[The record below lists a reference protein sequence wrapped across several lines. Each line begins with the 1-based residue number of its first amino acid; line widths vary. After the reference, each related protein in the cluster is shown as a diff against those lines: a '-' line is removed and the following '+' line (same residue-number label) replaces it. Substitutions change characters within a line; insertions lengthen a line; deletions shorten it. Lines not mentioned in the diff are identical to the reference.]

1 MIARRQRKLIYDLII
16 VVFSIFIAVLL
27 AATGTLDAFIKLFNF
42 SYLLTAFFAGIFFTS
57 IFTTAIGSAAFVVLG
72 IDGYNPFTVGVV
84 GGIGA
89 LVGDT
94 LIFKF
99 VRNDLQADLAYLFR
113 LRKQK
118 SLRKL
123 ATAPFLHFLLP
134 ILGGFIIASP
144 LPDELG
150 VALLALSHIPTRYF
164 SVLSFLFN
172 ALGIALMV
180 RFGNLI

>member
-1 MIARRQRKLIYDLII
+1 MQARQKRKFIYDFILVI
-16 VVFSIFIAVLL
+16 FSIFIAVLI
-27 AATGTLDAFIKLFNF
+27 AATGILEAFIKLFSF

-72 IDGYNPFTVGVV
+72 IDGYNPLIVGVV

-99 VRNDLQADLAYLFR
+99 VRNDLRADLSYLFR
-113 LRKQK
+113 LHKQK

-123 ATAPFLHFLLP
+123 TSVPFIHFLLP
-134 ILGGFIIASP
+134 LLGGFIIASP

-150 VALLALSHIPTRYF
+150 VTLLALSHIPTRYF
-164 SVLSFLFN
+164 SLLSFLFN
-172 ALGIALMV
+172 AFGIALMV
-180 RFGNLI
+180 RFGNIL

>member
-1 MIARRQRKLIYDLII
+1 MISRKQRKFIYDL
-16 VVFSIFIAVLL
+16 VLVAFSIFIAVLL
-27 AATGTLDAFIKLFNF
+27 TTTGTIDTFIKLFSF

-57 IFTTAIGSAAFVVLG
+57 VFTTAIGSAAFVVLG
-72 IDGYNPFTVGVV
+72 IDGYNPFIVGIV

-99 VRNDLQADLAYLFR
+99 IRNDLQADVVYLLR
-113 LRKQK
+113 LHKRKSFSK
-118 SLRKL
+118 LSSLPL
-123 ATAPFLHFLLP
+123 IHFFLP

-150 VALLALSHIPTRYF
+150 VSLLALSHISTRYF
-164 SVLSFLFN
+164 SLISLLFN
-172 ALGIALMV
+172 ILGIALIV
-180 RFGNLI
+180 RFGNIL